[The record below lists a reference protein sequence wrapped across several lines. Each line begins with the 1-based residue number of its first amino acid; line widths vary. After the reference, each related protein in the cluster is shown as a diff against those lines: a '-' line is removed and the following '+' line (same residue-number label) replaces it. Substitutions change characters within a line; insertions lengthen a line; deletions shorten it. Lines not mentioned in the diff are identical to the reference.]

1 MFAYNKRKQSDNLL
15 AGALKFPLLRA
26 LCDWRLYVIQE
37 LFIKLFV
44 SKAMSA
50 KSYQRRFRE
59 RLSKPYALILCHGD
73 EPIFLI
79 EEVDLAKGIV
89 VGVTS
94 KNGEF
99 RDFSGQKAE
108 IKLSELGT
116 LQLKIEHVIK
126 NHSLLFSSVSN
137 FVFNKITRYRYIRSA
152 LEQAKANREKRKFET
167 TKLIL
172 KSRIALLEH
181 LVEHHCRGGKPM
193 TLEQVMSA
201 TVNNRWVFYHDSK
214 HKKKRLSLMLESLK
228 VTQDIEVVN
237 NNCYQVSPKAIET
250 IEAFRDSNLKHNQL
264 IVIQKGMLLLTV
276 TLAFFAA
283 LQSGLIKL
291 AEIIDLENHTGATVI
306 FLLVVLGFIYFVN
319 KSHNKQFKSD
329 S

>member
-1 MFAYNKRKQSDNLL
+1 M
-15 AGALKFPLLRA
+15 
-26 LCDWRLYVIQE
+26 IQE

-50 KSYQRRFRE
+50 KSYQRRFRN

-79 EEVDLAKGIV
+79 EDVDLEKGIV

-94 KNGEF
+94 ENGEF
-99 RDFSGQKAE
+99 RDFCGQKAE
-108 IKLSELGT
+108 IKLSELES

-126 NHSLLFSSVSN
+126 NRSLLFSSVFN
-137 FVFNKITRYRYIRSA
+137 FLFNKITNYRYILLYFAQVKS
-152 LEQAKANREKRKFET
+152 NRQKRKFET

-172 KSRIALLEH
+172 KSRIALLEY
-181 LVEHHCRGGKPM
+181 LVEHHCRGEKPM
-193 TLEQVMSA
+193 TLEQIMSA

-214 HKKKRLSLMLESLK
+214 HKIKRLSLMLESLK
-228 VTQDIEVVN
+228 ITQDIEVIN
-237 NNCYQVSPKAIET
+237 NNRYQVSPKAILT
-250 IEAFRDSNLKHNQL
+250 IEAFRDDKLKHSQL

-291 AEIIDLENHTGATVI
+291 ANIIELENQTGATVI
-306 FLLVVLGFIYFVN
+306 ILLVVLGLIYFVN